1 MRRLRRLRFMF
12 RISGCILD
20 SPIER
25 QFASW
30 QFIHLALQSISS
42 NDDVHLETLA
52 FDVSV
57 VCSITELTTELTQ
70 TIPIIDIV
78 CDKVLSLLRMR
89 KIENVVLRFGG
100 PHYDEHEDL
109 LNTYLARFAPLRKEG
124 RVLVQRVEELDDF
137 LLHEFPVI

>member
-1 MRRLRRLRFMF
+1 MRCLRRLRFMF

-42 NDDVHLETLA
+42 NDDFYLETLA

-57 VCSITELTTELTQ
+57 ICPITELTTELTQ

-78 CDKVLSLLRMR
+78 CEKILSFLRMR

-100 PHYDEHEDL
+100 SHYDDHEDF
-109 LNTYLARFAPLRKEG
+109 LNTYLVRFAPLRKEG
-124 RVLVQRVEELDDF
+124 RVLVQRVDASDDF
-137 LLHEFPVI
+137 LLHEFPVL